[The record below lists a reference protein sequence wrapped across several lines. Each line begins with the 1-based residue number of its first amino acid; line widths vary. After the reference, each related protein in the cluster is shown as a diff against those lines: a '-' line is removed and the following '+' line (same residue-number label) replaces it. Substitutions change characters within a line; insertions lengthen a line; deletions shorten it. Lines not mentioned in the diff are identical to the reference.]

1 MNSSKLSK
9 QKTNLFGIFFIILIL
24 YFCLIVLDWCIKV
37 YVNMN
42 KFKPLQEAEKIEK
55 DYKNLFQLKPRK
67 KENKDLAQCFLQVTL
82 VKKKN
87 IKPL

>member
-55 DYKNLFQLKPRK
+55 ITKKLFQLKPRK

-82 VKKKN
+82 VKKR
-87 IKPL
+87 I

>member
-55 DYKNLFQLKPRK
+55 DYKKTIPAKAQK
-67 KENKDLAQCFLQVTL
+67 KREQGFSEMFSPSYFS
-82 VKKKN
+82 KKN
-87 IKPL
+87 RI